1 MQPASA
7 AASIQT
13 SPPPGGWFAAPMD
26 DPYEVAISGNSKTGK
41 RIQGRFSFRDQQSVD
56 DLISILQAMKPQVP
70 KAVTASSMPL
80 DPGVD
85 EEGDEAE
92 RQWRE
97 GRA

>member
-1 MQPASA
+1 
-7 AASIQT
+7 
-13 SPPPGGWFAAPMD
+13 MD

-41 RIQGRFSFRDQQSVD
+41 KIEGRFSFRDQQSVD
-56 DLISILQAMKPQVP
+56 DLISILQAMKPQLP